1 MKVDM
6 KKIAIVSLISM
17 LAGCAT
23 TGEQYGASVYKAGQV
38 NQAQNVKTIQI
49 LAVVPAKIEVDNS
62 KAKQNAQ
69 AAGALVG
76 ALLGAAAGDKNRN
89 NRGKATAAGTV
100 AGGTIGAAVAGG
112 IASDVVLVDGVTIT
126 YKDGNQV
133 LSSTQVGRAC
143 EFKAGQIA
151 MLVSTNNNE
160 TRIQPNSPENCPK
173 G

>member
-1 MKVDM
+1 M
-6 KKIAIVSLISM
+6 KKTAIFCLVVM
-17 LAGCAT
+17 LTGCAT

-38 NQAQNVKTIQI
+38 NQAQSVKTIQI

-62 KAKQNAQ
+62 KARQNAQ

-112 IASDVVLVDGVTIT
+112 VASDAVLVDGVTIT
-126 YKDGNQV
+126 YKDGSQV
-133 LSSTQVGRAC
+133 LSSTQVGKAC